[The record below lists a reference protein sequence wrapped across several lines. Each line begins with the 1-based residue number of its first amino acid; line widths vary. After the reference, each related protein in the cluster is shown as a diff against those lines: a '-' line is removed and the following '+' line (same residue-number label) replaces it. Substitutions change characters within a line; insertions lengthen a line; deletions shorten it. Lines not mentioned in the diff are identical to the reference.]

1 MGREETLMSMVEI
14 IIAYMGVPNDP
25 IGWAIVLTIAAI
37 MFMMIVLGILYMAW
51 KAATTRISW

>member
-1 MGREETLMSMVEI
+1 MSMVEI

-37 MFMMIVLGILYMAW
+37 MFMMIIMGILYMAW